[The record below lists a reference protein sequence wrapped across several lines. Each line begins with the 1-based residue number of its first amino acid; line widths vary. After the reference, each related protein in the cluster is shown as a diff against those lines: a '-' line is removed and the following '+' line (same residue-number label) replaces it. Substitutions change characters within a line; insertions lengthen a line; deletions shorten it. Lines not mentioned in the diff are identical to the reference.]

1 MLTSFIED
9 KEVYRALDAGVDS
22 YILKRQVPVILQKQ
36 LEKHIVESVF
46 EPEVLVKMRNRM
58 KKKAELYEMLTER
71 EMEILLLI
79 AKGYSNQ
86 EIASASHITIK
97 TVKHM

>member
-36 LEKHIVESVF
+36 LEKHIVENLYSS
-46 EPEVLVKMRNRM
+46 EVLVK
-58 KKKAELYEMLTER
+58 
-71 EMEILLLI
+71 
-79 AKGYSNQ
+79 
-86 EIASASHITIK
+86 
-97 TVKHM
+97 

>member
-36 LEKHIVESVF
+36 LENISWRICIRARSFSKNE
-46 EPEVLVKMRNRM
+46 K
-58 KKKAELYEMLTER
+58 
-71 EMEILLLI
+71 
-79 AKGYSNQ
+79 
-86 EIASASHITIK
+86 
-97 TVKHM
+97 